1 MRKKY
6 KNNKQILKENNNN
19 ENTTSTV
26 NKLMILND
34 KDNENDSLKDVL
46 KRNTISNLSNK
57 PILYKNFRLN
67 KKLELNN
74 LDNTNLKIDNSTI
87 SGNNITEIN
96 KDKNYTK
103 FFIKKNIIHEKGIIV
118 NRPNNIRNKLYINMS
133 ETILKTN
140 PNIQNKINN
149 RVENS
154 EYNNNKNTIDN
165 QNQIS
170 INKNNNFIRNS
181 TNNGNIKKIEVNLLK
196 NRLKNINNS
205 IKIEKSSEIKSPYI
219 NTDINYDENKNDL
232 INRRESSDL
241 LSFVRK
247 YKINS
252 IDKGKKIKNINIE
265 YDNVINKERMSDNNI
280 TNKYFKTDTYTT
292 SRNKSEKSPL
302 KLLVHKAFK
311 NSNMSDIFN
320 KMYDYYFT
328 HRSKSKISSN
338 PKNSNRYST
347 IDLKSNTNDSSINE
361 KNSDLNNISKIL
373 KEYGSEKKSKKHLQL
388 IKYKSNKEITSPFN
402 NDEIHSEGKENIIKD
417 MNMENKIVNNN
428 TFNTTFNIYKINNII
443 SKKPLNS
450 NIKNNIIKQSES
462 YMPRTLT
469 DSNNDKEK
477 GKNNLTI
484 ENERLITS
492 FKESYDNHRKK
503 TNDNFNKV
511 NIEIFYSFTTKIQE
525 IVRKINNY
533 EHCCNECNDF
543 ILFFFANELYESFIN
558 SFKIAINKNMIINIM
573 KVEIL
578 CFFLYYDSSFYKNY
592 IQAGILFK
600 AIFNLLS
607 KNFLIKVLY
616 IMKNFIKIGS
626 YNIYNTSLY
635 NDLNKYI
642 KKELNKLISSQ
653 EIHNENFVMN
663 LIKQNYIQIN
673 NYYQMIINNLDIY
686 YSSMKN
692 IYTDMKN
699 KDTYKFP
706 QCLTLNSINQND
718 KLKSKIISNF
728 FFDAFKSLN
737 SYNISDLKKFYDL
750 FLIKE
755 SIRNESNN
763 NFKKRVI
770 NYQKYNNGYFRLLSN
785 STRLNKNIKNYLPPI
800 KSIYK
805 CSLFINLDTLIY
817 IQNKFYKEKFS
828 ITQIRPGL
836 IQFLKEMKQTY
847 ELILYSVKDFDYIS
861 GVFKNFED
869 DDNKYFENILSN
881 FKISLNSDGSIQNL
895 DLLGRNINNIIFIDN
910 AKNLTKINNND
921 NIIYIKPYYGNVKDD
936 KNIMYNLI
944 DILKTIRIDLDKYDD
959 IRIVLKRYK
968 FIIFTKVTNILI

>member
-46 KRNTISNLSNK
+46 KRNTISNLPNK

-74 LDNTNLKIDNSTI
+74 LDNTNIKIDNSTI

-103 FFIKKNIIHEKGIIV
+103 FFIKKNISHEKGIIV

-196 NRLKNINNS
+196 NRLKNINNT

-265 YDNVINKERMSDNNI
+265 YGNVINKERMSDNNI

-328 HRSKSKISSN
+328 HRSKSKIRYN
-338 PKNSNRYST
+338 PKNSNKYST

-450 NIKNNIIKQSES
+450 NIKNNI
-462 YMPRTLT
+462 L
-469 DSNNDKEK
+469 
-477 GKNNLTI
+477 
-484 ENERLITS
+484 
-492 FKESYDNHRKK
+492 
-503 TNDNFNKV
+503 
-511 NIEIFYSFTTKIQE
+511 
-525 IVRKINNY
+525 NY

-543 ILFFFANELYESFIN
+543 ILFFFRNELYESFIN

-686 YSSMKN
+686 YSSKKN

-881 FKISLNSDGSIQNL
+881 FKISLNSDGSFENL

>member
-1 MRKKY
+1 
-6 KNNKQILKENNNN
+6 
-19 ENTTSTV
+19 
-26 NKLMILND
+26 
-34 KDNENDSLKDVL
+34 
-46 KRNTISNLSNK
+46 
-57 PILYKNFRLN
+57 
-67 KKLELNN
+67 
-74 LDNTNLKIDNSTI
+74 
-87 SGNNITEIN
+87 
-96 KDKNYTK
+96 
-103 FFIKKNIIHEKGIIV
+103 
-118 NRPNNIRNKLYINMS
+118 
-133 ETILKTN
+133 
-140 PNIQNKINN
+140 
-149 RVENS
+149 
-154 EYNNNKNTIDN
+154 
-165 QNQIS
+165 
-170 INKNNNFIRNS
+170 
-181 TNNGNIKKIEVNLLK
+181 
-196 NRLKNINNS
+196 
-205 IKIEKSSEIKSPYI
+205 
-219 NTDINYDENKNDL
+219 
-232 INRRESSDL
+232 
-241 LSFVRK
+241 
-247 YKINS
+247 
-252 IDKGKKIKNINIE
+252 
-265 YDNVINKERMSDNNI
+265 
-280 TNKYFKTDTYTT
+280 
-292 SRNKSEKSPL
+292 
-302 KLLVHKAFK
+302 
-311 NSNMSDIFN
+311 
-320 KMYDYYFT
+320 
-328 HRSKSKISSN
+328 
-338 PKNSNRYST
+338 
-347 IDLKSNTNDSSINE
+347 
-361 KNSDLNNISKIL
+361 
-373 KEYGSEKKSKKHLQL
+373 
-388 IKYKSNKEITSPFN
+388 
-402 NDEIHSEGKENIIKD
+402 
-417 MNMENKIVNNN
+417 
-428 TFNTTFNIYKINNII
+428 
-443 SKKPLNS
+443 
-450 NIKNNIIKQSES
+450 
-462 YMPRTLT
+462 
-469 DSNNDKEK
+469 
-477 GKNNLTI
+477 
-484 ENERLITS
+484 
-492 FKESYDNHRKK
+492 
-503 TNDNFNKV
+503 
-511 NIEIFYSFTTKIQE
+511 
-525 IVRKINNY
+525 
-533 EHCCNECNDF
+533 
-543 ILFFFANELYESFIN
+543 
-558 SFKIAINKNMIINIM
+558 
-573 KVEIL
+573 
-578 CFFLYYDSSFYKNY
+578 
-592 IQAGILFK
+592 
-600 AIFNLLS
+600 
-607 KNFLIKVLY
+607 
-616 IMKNFIKIGS
+616 MKNFIKIGS

-686 YSSMKN
+686 YSSKKN

-755 SIRNESNN
+755 SIRNE
-763 NFKKRVI
+763 
-770 NYQKYNNGYFRLLSN
+770 

>member
-74 LDNTNLKIDNSTI
+74 LDNTNIKIDNSTI

-96 KDKNYTK
+96 KDKNYNK

-154 EYNNNKNTIDN
+154 KYNNNKNTIDN

-265 YDNVINKERMSDNNI
+265 YGNVINKERMSDNNI

-361 KNSDLNNISKIL
+361 KN
-373 KEYGSEKKSKKHLQL
+373 
-388 IKYKSNKEITSPFN
+388 
-402 NDEIHSEGKENIIKD
+402 
-417 MNMENKIVNNN
+417 
-428 TFNTTFNIYKINNII
+428 
-443 SKKPLNS
+443 
-450 NIKNNIIKQSES
+450 
-462 YMPRTLT
+462 
-469 DSNNDKEK
+469 
-477 GKNNLTI
+477 
-484 ENERLITS
+484 
-492 FKESYDNHRKK
+492 
-503 TNDNFNKV
+503 
-511 NIEIFYSFTTKIQE
+511 
-525 IVRKINNY
+525 
-533 EHCCNECNDF
+533 
-543 ILFFFANELYESFIN
+543 
-558 SFKIAINKNMIINIM
+558 
-573 KVEIL
+573 
-578 CFFLYYDSSFYKNY
+578 
-592 IQAGILFK
+592 
-600 AIFNLLS
+600 
-607 KNFLIKVLY
+607 
-616 IMKNFIKIGS
+616 
-626 YNIYNTSLY
+626 
-635 NDLNKYI
+635 
-642 KKELNKLISSQ
+642 
-653 EIHNENFVMN
+653 
-663 LIKQNYIQIN
+663 
-673 NYYQMIINNLDIY
+673 
-686 YSSMKN
+686 
-692 IYTDMKN
+692 
-699 KDTYKFP
+699 
-706 QCLTLNSINQND
+706 
-718 KLKSKIISNF
+718 
-728 FFDAFKSLN
+728 
-737 SYNISDLKKFYDL
+737 
-750 FLIKE
+750 
-755 SIRNESNN
+755 
-763 NFKKRVI
+763 
-770 NYQKYNNGYFRLLSN
+770 
-785 STRLNKNIKNYLPPI
+785 
-800 KSIYK
+800 
-805 CSLFINLDTLIY
+805 
-817 IQNKFYKEKFS
+817 
-828 ITQIRPGL
+828 
-836 IQFLKEMKQTY
+836 
-847 ELILYSVKDFDYIS
+847 
-861 GVFKNFED
+861 
-869 DDNKYFENILSN
+869 
-881 FKISLNSDGSIQNL
+881 
-895 DLLGRNINNIIFIDN
+895 
-910 AKNLTKINNND
+910 
-921 NIIYIKPYYGNVKDD
+921 
-936 KNIMYNLI
+936 
-944 DILKTIRIDLDKYDD
+944 
-959 IRIVLKRYK
+959 
-968 FIIFTKVTNILI
+968 

>member
-46 KRNTISNLSNK
+46 KRNTISNLPNK

-74 LDNTNLKIDNSTI
+74 LDNTNIKIDNSTI

-165 QNQIS
+165 ENQIS

-196 NRLKNINNS
+196 NRLKNINNT

-265 YDNVINKERMSDNNI
+265 YGNVINKERMSDNNI

-328 HRSKSKISSN
+328 HRSKSKIRSN

-543 ILFFFANELYESFIN
+543 ILFFFGNELYESFIN

-686 YSSMKN
+686 YSSKKN

-805 CSLFINLDTLIY
+805 YSLFINLDTLIY

-881 FKISLNSDGSIQNL
+881 FKISLNSDGSIQSL